1 MVWLIRIAKLI
12 ALLSVLYIL
21 RSLSELDFAHM
32 GLGFLGLL
40 AAYAVFLIPLWLSS
54 ILDMQWRLFLE
65 SLTLRI
71 RGILGKNV
79 EIRECKN
86 RHYVE
91 DVVIGNNNFHP
102 ILFMLEIVNKTGLQL
117 SLIKQVTS
125 IIYCD
130 IPVQVFFWDK
140 ESHRSSNG
148 VVIEG
153 LVVGSKQN
161 GNVKVVYN
169 PHMSVLSLPPSNRN
183 WGLTG
188 RLVFNTI
195 YGNISKDFS
204 FNNITIPDA
213 NKWGEIRVKLNDFN
227 KQIGMNVD

>member
-1 MVWLIRIAKLI
+1 MVWLIRIAKLV
-12 ALLSVLYIL
+12 ALLSILYIL
-21 RSLSELDFAHM
+21 RSLSELDFARM

-54 ILDMQWRLFLE
+54 FLDMQWRLLLE

-71 RGILGKNV
+71 RGILVKNV
-79 EIRECKN
+79 EIRECKD

-102 ILFMLEIVNKTGLQL
+102 VLFMLEIVNKTGLQL

-125 IIYCD
+125 IIHCD

-140 ESHRSSNG
+140 ENRRSSNG

-153 LVVGSKQN
+153 LVVDGKQN
-161 GNVKVVYN
+161 GIVKVIYN
-169 PHMSVLSLPPSNRN
+169 PHISVLSLPPSNMN
-183 WGLTG
+183 WGLSG

-195 YGNISKDFS
+195 YGNISKDFF

-213 NKWGEIRVKLNDFN
+213 NRWGQIRVKLNNFN
-227 KQIGMNVD
+227 KQIT